1 MFNRLIYLQPSGLI
15 INSGKLDMLFSTAMV
30 SETMGISA
38 TFQEKA
44 VTPPVIIFEPSVEAL
59 NKTIAVMEAGK
70 HKEDEFLRNIP
81 SSNAATSNR
90 SYSVVETSA
99 IHLEDDRFSLSS
111 FIDTTSYVHISDPGM
126 LGPEFGSSVSRLVRA
141 RPEQT
146 EPREVW
152 EAVYERYRQKRMEI
166 CGLDLEHEPE
176 LRGNT
181 LASSRL
187 KKIRIEAENE
197 KTLRIHDEAG

>member
-1 MFNRLIYLQPSGLI
+1 MFKRLIYLQPSGLI
-15 INSGKLDMLFSTAMV
+15 INSGKLDMLFTRAMV

-38 TFQEKA
+38 TNQEKGLN
-44 VTPPVIIFEPSVEAL
+44 PPVLVIEPSVEAL
-59 NKTIAVMEAGK
+59 NRTLAVMEAGK
-70 HKEDEFLRNIP
+70 YKEDEFLRNIP

-126 LGPEFGSSVSRLVRA
+126 LGPEFGSSGSRLVRA
-141 RPEQT
+141 RPEQAD
-146 EPREVW
+146 PREVW
-152 EAVYERYRQKRMEI
+152 EAVYERYRQQRMEI

-176 LRGNT
+176 LKGNKP
-181 LASSRL
+181 ASSRS
-187 KKIRIEAENE
+187 KKLRIEDEKE